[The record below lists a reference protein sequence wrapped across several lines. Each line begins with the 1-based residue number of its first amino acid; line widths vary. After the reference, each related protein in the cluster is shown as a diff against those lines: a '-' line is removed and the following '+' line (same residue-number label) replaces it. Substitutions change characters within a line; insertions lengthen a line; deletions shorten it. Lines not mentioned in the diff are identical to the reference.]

1 MNRSLSNW
9 RRMVTEFFLRDF
21 KLELSWFAVSW
32 GRMANEFF
40 LREINAH
47 RCMMFNLSLGSASA
61 MRRLRQEAGDLE
73 EAPAAD
79 SRALDLL
86 PRHDDFFIGAN
97 YMDHLPDVRAER
109 ALRGSQRF
117 KRERWWCRRQ
127 DAGTL

>member
-1 MNRSLSNW
+1 MR
-9 RRMVTEFFLRDF
+9 
-21 KLELSWFAVSW
+21 
-32 GRMANEFF
+32 
-40 LREINAH
+40 
-47 RCMMFNLSLGSASA
+47 FNLSRGSASA

>member
-9 RRMVTEFFLRDF
+9 RRMVTEFFLREI

-61 MRRLRQEAGDLE
+61 MRRLRQE
-73 EAPAAD
+73 
-79 SRALDLL
+79 
-86 PRHDDFFIGAN
+86 
-97 YMDHLPDVRAER
+97 LPDVRAER
-109 ALRGSQRF
+109 ALRGSALRDRQSSLRHRWGCWMFITTRFVVSEQRF
-117 KRERWWCRRQ
+117 SSFPRLASC
-127 DAGTL
+127 AGP